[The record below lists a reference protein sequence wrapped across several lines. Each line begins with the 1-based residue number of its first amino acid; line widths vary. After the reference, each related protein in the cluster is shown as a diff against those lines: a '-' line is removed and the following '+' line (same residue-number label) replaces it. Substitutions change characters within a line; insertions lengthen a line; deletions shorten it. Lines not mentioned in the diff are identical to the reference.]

1 MENRARVVVF
11 GQALIQFESTFR
23 RLEYTWGHDGVG
35 YGLLQ
40 CLQNGIASDQEPQ
53 GPFFF
58 APTEHSTFFRLSPDA
73 ILGKARAVP
82 TFCNCPNAVGSGLA
96 LGASSYHQRVLCRG
110 HRPLHIHW
118 HIEKKNTCTQRR
130 ELEACGV
137 GFLEAT
143 ACTRQTEGRLC
154 ALWTRDHL
162 FVAASRVTNPA
173 LSPASGLRSR
183 LHRHGIAEPRVC
195 ERVAEGLGEILLGSA
210 PI

>member
-1 MENRARVVVF
+1 LENRARVVVF

-23 RLEYTWGHDGVG
+23 RLEYTWGHNGVG

-110 HRPLHIHW
+110 HRPCTSTGTL
-118 HIEKKNTCTQRR
+118 KKKTHAHNAESWKLAVLASWKLQRAHGRQRVVFARCGRGTICSVLAGFSGDESSFITCQR
-130 ELEACGV
+130 
-137 GFLEAT
+137 T
-143 ACTRQTEGRLC
+143 T
-154 ALWTRDHL
+154 
-162 FVAASRVTNPA
+162 VTPA
-173 LSPASGLRSR
+173 HAWDRR
-183 LHRHGIAEPRVC
+183 
-195 ERVAEGLGEILLGSA
+195 A
-210 PI
+210 P